1 MKQFIKRKK
10 LLSILIIITIIV
22 GLISIFLPA
31 ILDNNIKQEITN
43 NIITLITSIKGTKT
57 LTKSY
62 IYQTSINNI
71 LSITVLWS
79 LGISII
85 GIPIL
90 IIYYIA
96 KLLTYSL
103 ELVFLIINYKQ
114 IPILFIPIYS
124 IPYIINILIYFILIY
139 YAISF
144 SIILIKHLFFKKNYQ
159 IKEIMKAYIKLY
171 FILLIGIILNTI
183 IDILIIPSILKF
195 FLYTCQFTLDILHSK
210 NYNNIR
216 RVKP

>member
-22 GLISIFLPA
+22 GLISLFLPA
-31 ILDNNIKQEITN
+31 ILDNKIKQEITN
-43 NIITLITSIKGTKT
+43 NIITLITSIKANKT

-159 IKEIMKAYIKLY
+159 IKEIMKKYIKLY

-195 FLYTCQFTLDILHSK
+195 FL
-210 NYNNIR
+210 
-216 RVKP
+216 